1 MSRKEVYKSILK
13 AEYAS
18 LLKELSEMKSDT
30 GIATLQD
37 VYETTQ
43 AINDIQKQLDELD
56 NDTSS

>member
-1 MSRKEVYKSILK
+1 MSRKKIYKSILQ

-18 LLKELSEMKSDT
+18 LNKELSQMKSDT

-37 VYETTQ
+37 VYEINQ